1 MSKNV
6 FRLFLAA
13 LAIPALFACAT
24 PKQPP
29 IPVGNLAIGTVF
41 YTQPHS
47 TADLLAGYMTE
58 DTPRVNP
65 QVLTELDTLW
75 QQTLRSKT
83 KRSYVQGGNAAEC
96 AKTVQ
101 AAEGNRAALR
111 RWSAVGRC
119 MGVDLLIVPQIIEWR
134 DRDGGEYGVVT
145 PAKVVMDTYVIDVRN
160 EALIS
165 RSRYDE
171 TQSSL
176 TSNLLDAG
184 KFVNRGGKWVTAGE
198 LAKEGMEKAVK
209 DLGL

>member
-1 MSKNV
+1 MSKTV
-6 FRLFLAA
+6 LRLSFTVA
-13 LAIPALFACAT
+13 LLMVLSACTT

-29 IPVGNLAIGTVF
+29 IPVGNLSIGTAF
-41 YTQPHS
+41 YTQPQG
-47 TADLLAGYMTE
+47 TADLLAGYMT
-58 DTPRVNP
+58 DDIRPINGQTLV
-65 QVLTELDTLW
+65 ELDTLW
-75 QQTLRSKT
+75 STTLREKT
-83 KRSYVQGGNAAEC
+83 KRSYVQGRGAADC

-101 AAEGNRAALR
+101 AAEGHRAALR

-134 DRDGGEYGVVT
+134 ERDGGEYGVEA
-145 PAKVVMDTYVIDVRN
+145 PARVVMDTYIIDVRN
-160 EALIS
+160 ETLIS

-171 TQSSL
+171 TQSAL

-184 KFVNRGGKWVTAGE
+184 KFMQRGGKWVTAAD